1 MFEIIGI
8 VCSIAAVI
16 QIGISVPFFVRA
28 LRMKKEWDAQIA
40 EHMAAEFRR
49 DRAHRG

>member
-16 QIGISVPFFVRA
+16 QLGVSVPFFLRA
-28 LRMKKEWDAQIA
+28 MRMKKEWDSQ
-40 EHMAAEFRR
+40 MAANMETEFRR